1 MYEQCIV
8 HYFHLCVEKKCKNPT
23 RKEEK
28 KDLSHFGAGS
38 REELL
43 CWQGRW
49 CAVMVWF
56 SGVFSLYFDPFS
68 PWFLPH
74 FLFLFLSLFLSF
86 PPATSWFTTLPL
98 WVFLGFNFF
107 FPFLPFSSNSSYGSL
122 LSAQTL
128 LFFSL
133 FLTWHFLSKLA
144 HIVSC
149 ITPLFM
155 SNDEAFGTFLGG
167 IFVAISSL
175 GSISTLHYSFTFWLN
190 MIVLPSLH

>member
-1 MYEQCIV
+1 
-8 HYFHLCVEKKCKNPT
+8 
-23 RKEEK
+23 
-28 KDLSHFGAGS
+28 
-38 REELL
+38 
-43 CWQGRW
+43 
-49 CAVMVWF
+49 
-56 SGVFSLYFDPFS
+56 
-68 PWFLPH
+68 
-74 FLFLFLSLFLSF
+74 
-86 PPATSWFTTLPL
+86 
-98 WVFLGFNFF
+98 LGFNFF